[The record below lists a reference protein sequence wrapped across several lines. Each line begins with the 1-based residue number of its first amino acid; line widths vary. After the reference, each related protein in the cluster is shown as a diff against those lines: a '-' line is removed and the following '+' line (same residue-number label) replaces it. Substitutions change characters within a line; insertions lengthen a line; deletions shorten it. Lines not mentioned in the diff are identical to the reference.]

1 MGMKL
6 EDRLS
11 DIFRILPAQEKALKK
26 LKIET
31 VKDLLRHFPTRYVD
45 TATITSIADLKKGE
59 FGVVFGT
66 ISGLKN
72 KKAFRKKIPMA
83 EATVDD
89 GTGKIKIVWFHQA
102 YLAKMIAEG
111 SRVRV
116 EGKVSERHG
125 QLYFSNPKIE

>member
-59 FGVVFGT
+59 FGV
-66 ISGLKN
+66 
-72 KKAFRKKIPMA
+72 
-83 EATVDD
+83 
-89 GTGKIKIVWFHQA
+89 
-102 YLAKMIAEG
+102 
-111 SRVRV
+111 
-116 EGKVSERHG
+116 
-125 QLYFSNPKIE
+125 